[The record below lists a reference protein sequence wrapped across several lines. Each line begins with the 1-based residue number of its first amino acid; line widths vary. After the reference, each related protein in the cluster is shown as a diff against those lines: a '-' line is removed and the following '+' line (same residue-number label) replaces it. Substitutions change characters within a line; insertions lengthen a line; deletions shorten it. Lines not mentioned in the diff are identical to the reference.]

1 MWTCS
6 GRPAPRPL
14 HAPAGPPC
22 LAHDR
27 RLRAVPSPAARWR
40 CCPRRPARPATE
52 SRALTG
58 RSLAMLPP
66 LPRTAHDR
74 RLRVVPSQAAR
85 RRCAKHHT
93 HHAHRRA
100 TGSPLWRT
108 RHAQASP
115 FPFIHPGTGPAT
127 STSSASDKQVSP
139 GGSTGPRIRTRP
151 DPQRPYKA
159 PPRGGS
165 PATRGGTPGT
175 GRNRRGA
182 ASVPHGGSPCASNR
196 IKPHLTRVLP
206 PGQSIC

>member
-1 MWTCS
+1 MTTHE
-6 GRPAPRPL
+6 P
-14 HAPAGPPC
+14 HA
-22 LAHDR
+22 H
-27 RLRAVPSPAARWR
+27 
-40 CCPRRPARPATE
+40 ARPATE

-165 PATRGGTPGT
+165 PATRGGTPGA

-182 ASVPHGGSPCASNR
+182 VPAPPGGSPSASNR
-196 IKPHLTRVLP
+196 IKTSIDARRTILWRGTSAWGTRTRVAPL
-206 PGQSIC
+206 GRHGSRCSHA